1 MQKIRKDLFPDI
13 QYGSKTIC
21 TNGEDS
27 PLVRVLE
34 KEKYKGKI
42 VVSGEGSIGK
52 STMLTDLRIRLLAKE
67 RAYVYFNLR
76 DLNVGIDYKSVKDL
90 VNNYEGND
98 LIVILDSY
106 DETSV
111 SPDRYG
117 GIPRKTA
124 ENLIEYCAEK
134 PEVAL
139 LIVGVRQGCKTTKEM
154 RVEQGGFSATQGFR
168 RNQEN
173 AEKQYLEFDKWAQE
187 KGFSIAKLQRF
198 SDEKI
203 DLILRERKGVS
214 KELRKLL
221 KNTMFLS
228 MFLEDSV
235 LDWESATN
243 EAKFIDKYF
252 EEVFCNKLE
261 YQITKEEYRETI
273 KEKLFSTICDIGEN
287 VFNGFCQ
294 LGSKEVQF
302 GNYTELNTFFK
313 QEQRG
318 TEWIITATQEKYL
331 SYCVAK
337 YLAKRMAVETIKE
350 NEGIIQAISEL
361 CGKIESVREES
372 LYFAGQ
378 LLDKNKIRIVNAA
391 LHKTKNEHLFRSL
404 SLILLGSNNGKI
416 IYKKTAITRWY
427 EFHFVNNIYLKTLIL
442 PKNIEYINID
452 IGEGCD
458 ALKHIEISKNN
469 KKYKSIGGNLYSKD
483 GKELIE
489 ARKSFYNTSVC

>member
-1 MQKIRKDLFPDI
+1 MQKIRKELFPDI
-13 QYGSKTIC
+13 QYGSETIC

-34 KEKYKGKI
+34 QEKYEGKI

-154 RVEQGGFSATQGFR
+154 RVEQGGFSATQGFQC
-168 RNQEN
+168 NQEN
-173 AEKQYLEFDKWAQE
+173 AEKNYLEFDKWAQE
-187 KGFSIAKLQRF
+187 RGFRIAKLQRF

-203 DLILRERKGVS
+203 DLILSERKSVS
-214 KELRKLL
+214 RELRELL
-221 KNTMFLS
+221 RNTMFLS
-228 MFLEDSV
+228 MFLEDPV

-252 EEVFCNKLE
+252 EEVFCDKLE
-261 YQITKEEYRETI
+261 RQDTANREII

-287 VFNGFCQ
+287 VFCGFVDIAYENGQLPFFRSFFHFC
-294 LGSKEVQF
+294 GHGYFE
-302 GNYTELNTFFK
+302 
-313 QEQRG
+313 
-318 TEWIITATQEKYL
+318 
-331 SYCVAK
+331 CVAF
-337 YLAKRMAVETIKE
+337 Y
-350 NEGIIQAISEL
+350 AIA
-361 CGKIESVREES
+361 
-372 LYFAGQ
+372 F
-378 LLDKNKIRIVNAA
+378 RI
-391 LHKTKNEHLFRSL
+391 
-404 SLILLGSNNGKI
+404 
-416 IYKKTAITRWY
+416 
-427 EFHFVNNIYLKTLIL
+427 NNI
-442 PKNIEYINID
+442 
-452 IGEGCD
+452 
-458 ALKHIEISKNN
+458 
-469 KKYKSIGGNLYSKD
+469 
-483 GKELIE
+483 
-489 ARKSFYNTSVC
+489 